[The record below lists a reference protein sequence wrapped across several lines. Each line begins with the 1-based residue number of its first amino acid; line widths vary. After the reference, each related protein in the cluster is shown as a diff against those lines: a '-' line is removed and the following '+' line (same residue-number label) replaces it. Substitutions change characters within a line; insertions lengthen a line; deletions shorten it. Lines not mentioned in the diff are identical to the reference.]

1 MKETTPFSGSTVNSG
16 MTMLQK
22 LLLASLLAS
31 SLTAMNTAYADS
43 ARLIA
48 EAVLVEKNPVVV
60 AVPDIGPDGEPVVDA
75 PPLIGSAV
83 NASYVSEG
91 GWAVTGA
98 DFIDAAV
105 QVFDFNATES
115 VTQATLS
122 LLNRYQFSRHLAA
135 SVDNALHT
143 LQATA
148 DYWNCA
154 VVCCYKT
161 FQCNQ
166 KYHS

>member
-1 MKETTPFSGSTVNSG
+1 MPADVVDSRRSSNRESYLPLENTPQYRDGYYEQALILPKQALYIARINRGLYHPSQNYIVDDIIAAEIALRNWQQVDDYYSYQEHLYRRLYTLHDPRLEAG
-16 MTMLQK
+16 LQK
-22 LLLASLLAS
+22 L
-31 SLTAMNTAYADS
+31 S
-43 ARLIA
+43 AWHINALNANLQGKR
-48 EAVLVEKNPVVV
+48 VV
-60 AVPDIGPDGEPVVDA
+60 
-75 PPLIGSAV
+75 
-83 NASYVSEG
+83 
-91 GWAVTGA
+91 
-98 DFIDAAV
+98 
-105 QVFDFNATES
+105 
-115 VTQATLS
+115 
-122 LLNRYQFSRHLAA
+122 NRYQFSRHLAA

>member
-1 MKETTPFSGSTVNSG
+1 MLFTANSFIIAYIYQEKG
-16 MTMLQK
+16 IERDRSRWRTASNRHCK
-22 LLLASLLAS
+22 LI
-31 SLTAMNTAYADS
+31 D
-43 ARLIA
+43 LIR
-48 EAVLVEKNPVVV
+48 
-60 AVPDIGPDGEPVVDA
+60 
-75 PPLIGSAV
+75 
-83 NASYVSEG
+83 
-91 GWAVTGA
+91 
-98 DFIDAAV
+98 
-105 QVFDFNATES
+105 
-115 VTQATLS
+115 